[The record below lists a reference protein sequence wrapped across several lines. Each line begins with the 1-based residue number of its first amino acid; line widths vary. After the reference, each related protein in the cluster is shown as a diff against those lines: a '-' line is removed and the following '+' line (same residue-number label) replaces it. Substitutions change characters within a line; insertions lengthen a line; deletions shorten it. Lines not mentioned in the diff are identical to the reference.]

1 MGKNKEKTFFIH
13 YLPIYGSFSTGLIYG
28 AIGVIAILSFLRLKD
43 GGADESSLMAYLNDY
58 LLGKILIG
66 IILMGTLSYIIWRI
80 YESYKDPYNYGS
92 NWKGIMRRTGIGL
105 SSIADVLIAYS
116 AIVILI
122 GNSNVREDGV
132 PAEEREMVG
141 SMLSENWGD
150 WVVVSIGVIIIL
162 TALVQ
167 FFYGIT
173 RGYKERLSIKHFNG
187 KLKMLIN
194 ILAWAGYFA
203 RGFIIGII
211 GFFFIKAGILENPNY
226 IVNTD
231 KAFNFIGENIGHFF
245 FILVAVGTICYGAFM
260 FFLGYTYNIEDR
272 DNPLI
277 ST

>member
-1 MGKNKEKTFFIH
+1 MGKSKKETFLIH
-13 YLPIYGSFSTGLIYG
+13 YLPIYGSFSTGLMYA
-28 AIGVIAILSFLRLKD
+28 AIGVIAILSLLKLKD
-43 GGADESSLMAYLNDY
+43 GGADESSLLAYLNDY

-66 IILMGTLSYIIWRI
+66 LIFFGAMSYIVWRI

-92 NWKGIMRRTGIGL
+92 NWKGIMRRIGIGL

-116 AIVILI
+116 ALVVLF
-122 GNSNVREDGV
+122 GNSEAREDGV
-132 PAEEREMVG
+132 PEEEREMVG

-150 WVVVSIGVIIIL
+150 WLVISIGSIIII

-173 RGYKERLSIKHFNG
+173 RGYKERINIGHLNSNTRKF
-187 KLKMLIN
+187 IN
-194 ILAWAGYFA
+194 ILAWIGYFA
-203 RGFIIGII
+203 RGIIIGII
-211 GFFFIKAGILENPNY
+211 GFFFIKAGILEDPTY

-231 KAFNFIGENIGHFF
+231 KAFNFIGENIGHVF
-245 FILVAVGTICYGAFM
+245 FILVAIGTICYGAFM

-277 ST
+277 TS

>member
-1 MGKNKEKTFFIH
+1 MDNSKEKTFLIH
-13 YLPIYGSFSTGLIYG
+13 YLPIYGSFSTGIIYG

-58 LLGKILIG
+58 LVGKIFIG
-66 IILMGTLSYIIWRI
+66 IILLGTVSYIIWRI
-80 YESYKDPYNYGS
+80 YEAYKDPYNYGG
-92 NWKGIMRRTGIGL
+92 NWKGLLRRTGIGL

-116 AIVILI
+116 AIVILL

-132 PAEEREMVG
+132 PTEEREMVG

-187 KLKMLIN
+187 TVKTIIH
-194 ILAWAGYFA
+194 ILAWVGYFA
-203 RGFIIGII
+203 RGIIIGII
-211 GFFFIKAGILENPNY
+211 GFFFIKAGILEDPNH

-245 FILVAVGTICYGAFM
+245 FILVAFGTICYAAFM
-260 FFLGYTYNIEDR
+260 FFLGYTYKIEDR

-277 ST
+277 SS